1 MAERK
6 RQVLAKTKARSR
18 LTNGH
23 TLPRSVDQRTRWARR
38 FRDLISLHTNDLGGP
53 DVASAGEQAI
63 IRRACTLITALEAME
78 ETMALK
84 GKADLDTLEV
94 YQRSA
99 NSMRRLL
106 LAVGLARR
114 ARPVP
119 TLQDYLRNREL
130 ELEANESESVEGEAA
145 E

>member
-1 MAERK
+1 
-6 RQVLAKTKARSR
+6 
-18 LTNGH
+18 
-23 TLPRSVDQRTRWARR
+23 
-38 FRDLISLHTNDLGGP
+38 
-53 DVASAGEQAI
+53 
-63 IRRACTLITALEAME
+63 
-78 ETMALK
+78 MALK